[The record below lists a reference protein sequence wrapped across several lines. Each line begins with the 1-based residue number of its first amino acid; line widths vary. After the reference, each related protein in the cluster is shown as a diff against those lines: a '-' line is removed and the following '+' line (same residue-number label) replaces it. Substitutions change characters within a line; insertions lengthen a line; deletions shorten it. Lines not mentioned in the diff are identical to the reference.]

1 MPNTHDLTSPYKT
14 AEEAAAYIRK
24 GLSTFRKYV
33 RQYQIPRHG
42 PSGDRYLVED
52 LEAFMADSH
61 RFLRQACP
69 TPKRRAGPFTPVKL

>member
-1 MPNTHDLTSPYKT
+1 MPISDFSSPYKT
-14 AEEAAAYIRK
+14 AEEAAQYIRK

>member
-1 MPNTHDLTSPYKT
+1 MQLNDFVSPYKT

-42 PSGDRYLVED
+42 PAGDRFLVDD

-61 RFLRQACP
+61 RFLGQTRSMR
-69 TPKRRAGPFTPVKL
+69 KRKAGPFTPVKL